1 MSDSRGPLGFGEDE
15 ERPRQSEAPEPDL
28 WLPGRPAGGDGHEER
43 PRKRSRLPGIVLTCA
58 VFALLVLAGLN
69 TLRTEGVSSSGPAEG
84 SQIPPFAAPLVNG
97 GPEGDVNLAVRDD
110 QGAAGKHPA
119 CEVSGAGVVTS
130 CALTAGR
137 PSVIVFFAD
146 GQRRCVDQLDVL
158 SEALA
163 AHPSVEGLAVAVR
176 GDRSELKSLVARHGW
191 RFRTVQDRDAIDVGH
206 PPVAV
211 CPQMTFVRP
220 GGRVLQGVTG
230 SLDRAELDD
239 ALSRLEARSGAI
251 G

>member
-1 MSDSRGPLGFGEDE
+1 MSGSRGPLGFGEDE

-97 GPEGDVNLAVRDD
+97 GPEGDVNLAVRED

-119 CEVSGAGVVTS
+119 CEVRDARVVTS
-130 CALTAGR
+130 CTLTKR

-191 RFRTVQDRDAIDVGH
+191 RFRTVQDRDGGMSNVYG
-206 PPVAV
+206 VAV

-239 ALSRLEARSGAI
+239 ALSRLEARSDAI

>member
-1 MSDSRGPLGFGEDE
+1 M
-15 ERPRQSEAPEPDL
+15 
-28 WLPGRPAGGDGHEER
+28 
-43 PRKRSRLPGIVLTCA
+43 LTFA
-58 VFALLVLAGLN
+58 VFALLVLVGLN

-97 GPEGDVNLAVRDD
+97 GPEGDVNLAVSED

-119 CEVSGAGVVTS
+119 CEVRDTGVVTS
-130 CALTAGR
+130 CALTAKR

-158 SEALA
+158 SDALA
-163 AHPSVEGLAVAVR
+163 AHPGVEGLAVAVR
-176 GDRSELKSLVARHGW
+176 GDRSELRALVARRGW
-191 RFRTVQDRDAIDVGH
+191 RFRTVQDRDGGMSNVYG
-206 PPVAV
+206 VAV

-239 ALSRLEARSGAI
+239 ALSRLQARSGAI